1 MAGAGVGLAGFGL
14 GLTGVGVG
22 GVVSKQQL

>member
-22 GVVSKQQL
+22 GVVRKEQL